1 MNMASTNINIRM
13 DSDLKRQFENFCA
26 DMGMTMTTAFNIFA
40 KKAVREYRIPFEIGA
55 EIPNAETMEAINE
68 VKRMKADPTLG
79 KTYTDVDEMMRE
91 LLA

>member
-1 MNMASTNINIRM
+1 MASTNINIRM
-13 DSDLKRQFENFCA
+13 DSDLKKQFETFCS

-55 EIPNAETMEAINE
+55 EIPNDETKEAIRE
-68 VKRMKADPTLG
+68 VQRMKADSALG
-79 KTYTDVDEMMRE
+79 KSYTDVDAMMKD

>member
-1 MNMASTNINIRM
+1 MASTNINIRM

-55 EIPNAETMEAINE
+55 EIPNAETREAINE